1 MSDGLKVT
9 QSNNDNYHTAA
20 QSNTDRAVR
29 DRLTNGTAGNN
40 YIEPQEIKKETIDA
54 ATQKYEQQKQEIL
67 ENAIKDVIKGTDLTV
82 NDVLKMLSV
91 LESLN
96 TCKNKLP
103 AEEIKN
109 RLSKIMKC
117 LRFAIED
124 CKTENGKIDKDK
136 LRNTFGCYVLLT
148 SNKEKPMTCEQVQ
161 KMMKMSLVQMIKA
174 QNPALKEKTEIT
186 AKDIADVLKSAIQ
199 EKLKDK
205 DKLNS
210 MSKCPAEVK
219 EYIRSLFGAGLEK
232 CSPEEMKL
240 LTEAFIILLKDNAL
254 DDEVHIIVSEVCNSL
269 KDKPE
274 ELNKFI
280 NTTLVQILKKHNFSD
295 DAINRITTSALSD
308 FLAKNPDKLEI
319 LIQGGIDFLKSLA
332 DNPKDLEILLKVLDK
347 QLTQQLDNLSEEEL
361 AVLNKYQ
368 GQISQLIQVYAQV
381 ANKPELA
388 EIFKEKLQELNGLVQ
403 QTGLGNYIFNSLQ
416 NLYEQNPDLFNNFN
430 SKDDFIKKLNEI
442 TDNKYSEAIG
452 DTNPDNL
459 YNEASNTQDNN
470 IGMNQR
476 FSYEQIAL
484 LSNSV
489 SQKQS
494 DLLITTEDNEYS
506 LIKDESSVTDPNQ
519 SYNNFK
525 NLTVDEIRTGLSRQ
539 KIKISDVLHQ
549 YKNLSQSGKDFIE
562 GLIKTMPR
570 NSQYYYL
577 KCIPSNIAIVAL
589 IKHTKINPEGFD
601 IESALDYA
609 SRKEVERI
617 QEEKENNKAIK

>member
-1 MSDGLKVT
+1 MSDGFGIR
-9 QSNNDNYHTAA
+9 QSNIDNNYNTAA
-20 QSNTDRAVR
+20 ASNTDRAVGNH
-29 DRLTNGTAGNN
+29 LANGTGGSN
-40 YIEPQEIKKETIDA
+40 YIEPQKIEKETYDDA
-54 ATQKYEQQKQEIL
+54 TKKQEQQNRQAL
-67 ENAIKDVIKGTDLTV
+67 EKAIKDVIRGTDLTV
-82 NDVLKMLSV
+82 EDVLKMLSV
-91 LESLN
+91 LASLN
-96 TCKNKLP
+96 TERK
-103 AEEIKN
+103 E
-109 RLSKIMKC
+109 LSPEQKTNILSNITKC

-124 CKTENGKIDKDK
+124 CKTENGKVDKDK

-148 SNKEKPMTCEQVQ
+148 CNKEKPMTCEQVQ

-186 AKDIADVLKSAIQ
+186 AKDIADVLKSVIQ

-240 LTEAFIILLKDNAL
+240 LTEAFIILLKDNDL

-319 LIQGGIDFLKSLA
+319 LIQGGIDFLRSLA

-347 QLTQQLDNLSEEEL
+347 HLNPEIDDLSDEEL

-388 EIFKEKLQELNGLVQ
+388 ERFQEKLKELNGLVE
-403 QTGLGNYIFNSLQ
+403 QTGLENYIFNSLQ
-416 NLYEQNPDLFNNFN
+416 NLFEQNPDLFENFN

-452 DTNPDNL
+452 DTNPENL
-459 YNEASNTQDNN
+459 YNDASNTQDNN
-470 IGMNQR
+470 IGMSQR
-476 FSYEQIAL
+476 VSYEQIAL

-494 DLLITTEDNEYS
+494 DLLITTEDNEFS
-506 LIKDESSVTDPNQ
+506 FIKDEPAVTDPNQ

-562 GLIKTMPR
+562 GLIKTMPK

-601 IESALDYA
+601 IESSLDYA

-617 QEEKENNKAIK
+617 QENNKAIK

>member
-1 MSDGLKVT
+1 MSDGFGIR
-9 QSNNDNYHTAA
+9 QSNIDNNYNTAA
-20 QSNTDRAVR
+20 TSNTDRAVGNH
-29 DRLTNGTAGNN
+29 LANGTGGSN
-40 YIEPQEIKKETIDA
+40 YIEPQKIEKETYDDA
-54 ATQKYEQQKQEIL
+54 TKKQEQQNRQAL
-67 ENAIKDVIKGTDLTV
+67 EKAIKDVIRGTDLTV
-82 NDVLKMLSV
+82 EDVLKMLSV
-91 LESLN
+91 LASLN
-96 TCKNKLP
+96 TERK
-103 AEEIKN
+103 E
-109 RLSKIMKC
+109 LSPEQKTNILSNITKC

-124 CKTENGKIDKDK
+124 CKTENGKVDKDK

-186 AKDIADVLKSAIQ
+186 AKDIADILKSVIH

-240 LTEAFIILLKDNAL
+240 LTEAFIILLKDNSL
-254 DDEVHIIVSEVCNSL
+254 VDEVHTIVEQVCNKL
-269 KDKPE
+269 KESPE

-280 NTTLVQILKKHNFSD
+280 NTTLVQILKKHNFTD
-295 DAINRITTSALSD
+295 DAINRIITSALSD

-319 LIQGGIDFLKSLA
+319 LIQGGIDFLRSLA

-347 QLTQQLDNLSEEEL
+347 HLNPEIDDLSDEEL

-368 GQISQLIQVYAQV
+368 GQISQLIQVYAQI

-388 EIFKEKLQELNGLVQ
+388 EKFQEKLKELNGLVE
-403 QTGLGNYIFNSLQ
+403 QTGIGNYIFNSLQ
-416 NLYEQNPDLFNNFN
+416 NLFEQNPDLFENFN

-452 DTNPDNL
+452 DTNPENL
-459 YNEASNTQDNN
+459 YNDASNTQDNN
-470 IGMNQR
+470 IGMSQR
-476 FSYEQIAL
+476 VSYEQIAL
-484 LSNSV
+484 ISNSV

-494 DLLITTEDNEYS
+494 DLLITTEDNEFS
-506 LIKDESSVTDPNQ
+506 LIKDEPAVTDPNQ

-562 GLIKTMPR
+562 GLIKTMPK

-601 IESALDYA
+601 IESSLDYA

-617 QEEKENNKAIK
+617 QENNKAIK